1 MVKLWV
7 ALAVAAGIAAGA
19 AADNVGQ
26 GPVILEDDL
35 RWDCRVHGNQ
45 ICGKE

>member
-1 MVKLWV
+1 MVRVLV
-7 ALAVAAGIAAGA
+7 AVMVLAGCA
-19 AADNVGQ
+19 NPQ
-26 GPVILEDDL
+26 PILEDDP